1 MKNQKGR
8 TPRKGNKPSNSKPK
22 DTVGVYCRIKPLSAE
37 DEECCVEVISE
48 TTVQVHPPDGSKAF
62 RNGEYK
68 EMQYTFKKV
77 FGSPVVQ
84 KEVFDVTAKLLVED
98 LLQGKNGLLFTYG
111 VTGGGKTYTMTGAPG
126 NAGLL
131 PRCLDMIFNSISH
144 LQAKKYVFKPDDK
157 NGMDIQ
163 GEVDALLER
172 QKKEILPSFLPKTP
186 SKSKADSDF
195 SGITVDE
202 PCKVDSI
209 DEESSYSVFVS
220 YVEIYNNYIY
230 DLLDDTTDPIKPKPP
245 QAKFLREDCNHN
257 MYVAGCIEVEVK
269 SMEDAIEVF
278 WRGQKRRRVANTQL
292 NRESS
297 RSHSTF
303 LVRLAQVPLDSDGDT
318 LLQDKTFIT
327 VSQLALV
334 DLAGSERTTRTKA
347 EGSRLR
353 EAGSIN
359 TSLMTLRTCIEILR
373 DNQLLGMNKMVPY
386 REAKLTHLFK
396 NYFDGEGTVKMII
409 CVDPKTDDYEETL
422 HVMRFAE
429 LTQEVEVTRP
439 MDKPIVGLTPG
450 RRGRH
455 NALREELSRRL
466 EERGGPVQAFCGGE
480 LDMKVH
486 EFPPFPSLELT
497 DANDTVTLARLIDYL
512 EERQRLRQLAQDEL
526 SRAQGG
532 FRAKLLELDHGTH
545 EQQATVQQQRQ
556 RLVEQERL
564 VTSQKAELCR
574 LENKNKTLECK
585 LEVLQKTNALH
596 EDGKRLLQQKL
607 DDATMEL
614 QRQRSERQ
622 RLDHRLQGAVTD
634 TGHKWERECDRRV
647 AAKQMEMQNK
657 LWVKDEKLKQLKAI
671 VTENKA
677 TERTPRSRDHH
688 RKRVASP
695 PAVPSGTQEWG
706 ALPTLSRRSNS
717 CDSISVA
724 SCVTQWEQRVE
735 QNCTPPAQSVA
746 RSTLRSGW
754 TPRARPRAGLST
766 EKIPSRGKHTE
777 RQQTV
782 PPVPICHRRSQSAS
796 TERWADHKPTSSVA
810 TGTVLQPLIANAIT
824 MSMPTE
830 QALAK
835 CDMYMLTDQQLAS
848 DGELETR
855 IIKGEVYKTRGGGQ
869 SVQFVDIEKLRQEA
883 PLSTRKRKS
892 DPSAPTDDGSTKSE
906 YTDIETRC
914 SMAIEMKAGSTIGPS
929 IHHHATPKRLKP

>member
-8 TPRKGNKPSNSKPK
+8 TPRKGNKTSNSRPK

-37 DEECCVEVISE
+37 DQECCVEVINE
-48 TTVQVHPPDGSKAF
+48 TTVHVHPPDGSKAF

-68 EMQYTFKKV
+68 EMQYTFKMV
-77 FGSPVVQ
+77 FGSHVLQ
-84 KEVFDVTAKLLVED
+84 KEVFDITAKLLVED

-111 VTGGGKTYTMTGAPG
+111 VTGGGKTYTMTGSPG

-131 PRCLDMIFNSISH
+131 PRCLDMIFNTTSH

-172 QKKEILPSFLPKTP
+172 QQKEILPSCLPTNTP
-186 SKSKADSDF
+186 SKSKADIDF

-202 PCKVDSI
+202 QCKADNI

-230 DLLDDTTDPIKPKPP
+230 DLLDDTDPLKSKPP

-303 LVRLAQVPLDSDGDT
+303 LVRLAQAPLDSDGYT
-318 LLQDKTFIT
+318 LLQDKMFVT
-327 VSQLALV
+327 VGQLALV
-334 DLAGSERTTRTKA
+334 DLAGSERTTRTRA

-373 DNQLLGMNKMVPY
+373 ENQLFGTNKMVPY
-386 REAKLTHLFK
+386 RETKLTHLFK
-396 NYFDGEGTVKMII
+396 NYFDGEGTVKMVI

-450 RRGRH
+450 RRGRR

-466 EERGGPVQAFCGGE
+466 EERGGPVQSFCGGE
-480 LDMKVH
+480 LSMTLH

-497 DANDTVTLARLIDYL
+497 GANDKETLARLVDYL
-512 EERQRLRQLAQDEL
+512 AERQRIRQLAQDEV
-526 SRAQGG
+526 SRAQGV
-532 FRAKLLELDHGTH
+532 FRAKLLDLDHGTQ
-545 EQQATVQQQRQ
+545 EQQVTAQQQRQ
-556 RLVEQERL
+556 RLVEHEHL
-564 VTSQKAELCR
+564 ITTQKAELCR

-585 LEVLQKTNALH
+585 VEVLQKTNALH
-596 EDGKRLLQQKL
+596 EDGKHLLQQKL

-622 RLDHRLQGAVTD
+622 RLDQRLHGAVTD

-671 VTENKA
+671 VTENKEM
-677 TERTPRSRDHH
+677 ERAPRRCDNP
-688 RKRVASP
+688 RKRAPSP
-695 PAVPSGTQEWG
+695 PS
-706 ALPTLSRRSNS
+706 LP
-717 CDSISVA
+717 
-724 SCVTQWEQRVE
+724 WEQRVE
-735 QNCTPPAQSVA
+735 QSYASPALNVA
-746 RSTLRSGW
+746 RSTPHSGW
-754 TPRARPRAGLST
+754 TPRARPRAGLNT
-766 EKIPSRGKHTE
+766 EKAPSRGKHTE

-782 PPVPICHRRSQSAS
+782 QPVPICHRRSQSAG

-810 TGTVLQPLIANAIT
+810 TGTVMQPLIGNAIT

-883 PLSTRKRKS
+883 LLSSSRKRKS
-892 DPSAPTDDGSTKSE
+892 DPPGTSDDGSAKSE
-906 YTDIETRC
+906 FTDVETRC
-914 SMAIEMKAGSTIGPS
+914 SVAIEMKAGSTIGPS
-929 IHHHATPKRLKP
+929 IHHHATPKRPKP